1 MPLALATAGLG
12 PALNAGP
19 APAARLRQ
27 DGAQD
32 GAAAGARRRFEAEE
46 EIYAEGDRVVHFYK
60 VVSGA
65 VRTYRLLS
73 DGRRQI
79 DGFHLPGD
87 IFGLEAGA
95 ERRTGADALVDTTL
109 VAHRRS
115 DRAAL
120 TGEAGA
126 LAHEVAAAMLR
137 ALERAQDHM
146 LLLGR
151 KVGQG
156 ARRELPARAGAAV
169 RDGGHDRAADVAG
182 RHRRPSRLTIES
194 VFAQLHA
201 AGAGG
206 RHRAGQP
213 PARRRGAGQG
223 SPPAPRCVTGGIGET
238 RHRACRKPALSQVS
252 CTGLGRTRE
261 AVPATDGRYP
271 TSA

>member
-12 PALNAGP
+12 PALNASP

-151 KVGQG
+151 KSAKERVASFLLGL
-156 ARRELPARAGAAV
+156 ARRSGTEGTIALPMSRA
-169 RDGGHDRAADVAG
+169 DIADHLG
-182 RHRRPSRLTIES
+182 LTIES
-194 VFAQLHA
+194 VSRSFTQLEREGVIALANHRRAVEVQDRA
-201 AGAGG
+201 AL
-206 RHRAGQP
+206 
-213 PARRRGAGQG
+213 RRLDA
-223 SPPAPRCVTGGIGET
+223 
-238 RHRACRKPALSQVS
+238 
-252 CTGLGRTRE
+252 
-261 AVPATDGRYP
+261 
-271 TSA
+271 

>member
-1 MPLALATAGLG
+1 MQLALATAGLG

-27 DGAQD
+27 DGA
-32 GAAAGARRRFEAEE
+32 AAGARRRFEAEE
-46 EIYAEGDRVVHFYK
+46 EIYAEGDCVVHFYK

-79 DGFHLPGD
+79 DGFHLAGD

-115 DRAAL
+115 DRDAL

-126 LAHEVAAAMLR
+126 LAHEVVAAMLR

-146 LLLGR
+146 MLLGR
-151 KVGQG
+151 KSAKERVASFLLGL
-156 ARRELPARAGAAV
+156 ARRSGTEGPIALPMSRA
-169 RDGGHDRAADVAG
+169 DIADHLG
-182 RHRRPSRLTIES
+182 LTIES
-194 VFAQLHA
+194 VSRTFTQLEREGTIALANHRRAVEVQDLA
-201 AGAGG
+201 AL
-206 RHRAGQP
+206 
-213 PARRRGAGQG
+213 RRLDA
-223 SPPAPRCVTGGIGET
+223 
-238 RHRACRKPALSQVS
+238 
-252 CTGLGRTRE
+252 
-261 AVPATDGRYP
+261 
-271 TSA
+271 